1 MGVVFALTTVVVGR
15 SRERLALEPPSP
27 RGRRRGDT
35 GCASANAKPFS
46 PTHATAR
53 RPPVAAAAGNSS
65 AVAGNG
71 TPRPARFRAGL
82 RPRADSPF
90 SGATPTR
97 CPRSARRPLDHT
109 LAKWRGEANR
119 RNSEGERARSPCR
132 VWIRGDASICLAS
145 HSSGI
150 HAERTRINV
159 YHLCH
164 RSLSSDEGKFLR
176 VYVR

>member
-82 RPRADSPF
+82 RP
-90 SGATPTR
+90 GA
-97 CPRSARRPLDHT
+97 AWLFLERRRYGALAVPGDRWTT
-109 LAKWRGEANR
+109 LCRGEANR

-164 RSLSSDEGKFLR
+164 RSLSSDEGKFLC